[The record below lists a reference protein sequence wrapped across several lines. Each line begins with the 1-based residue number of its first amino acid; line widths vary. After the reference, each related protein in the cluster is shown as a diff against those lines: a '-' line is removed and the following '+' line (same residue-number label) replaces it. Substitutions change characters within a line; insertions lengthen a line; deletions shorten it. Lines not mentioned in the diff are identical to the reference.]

1 MADYDGYYFYSKK
14 QKKIRS
20 AIDKHPTFFALIG
33 GKEVECTERS
43 TTPNPTGPF
52 DDYVFL
58 GRGVYIGDKTSLDGG
73 ILMQNMTEEQ
83 RKSLIE
89 ERARLNKRKYGLFNL
104 KVAENEL
111 LKEGRI

>member
-1 MADYDGYYFYSKK
+1 MKMADYDGYYFYSKK

-58 GRGVYIGDKTSLDGG
+58 GRGVYIGDKP
-73 ILMQNMTEEQ
+73 
-83 RKSLIE
+83 R
-89 ERARLNKRKYGLFNL
+89 
-104 KVAENEL
+104 
-111 LKEGRI
+111 